1 MTIITTTCRRCGTE
15 FAPSREAIRAGSWRV
30 CPACQPQRHD
40 ETRCERCGRPLR
52 TVGRRLCLTCLGVPA
67 L

>member
-1 MTIITTTCRRCGTE
+1 MTVVVSCRQCGRGFE
-15 FAPSREAIRAGSWRV
+15 PDRRAIVAGSWRL
-30 CPACQPQRHD
+30 CPACQPQPHE

-52 TVGRRLCLTCLGVPA
+52 TAGRRLCLSCLGVPA